1 MENYYSI
8 LEVPETSTIEDIKKS
23 YRKLSLKWHPDR
35 NRGNSEAEETFKK
48 INAAYETLGNSES
61 KTSYDMG
68 RKNPFAG
75 LGGGG
80 GGVGINLDELF
91 ANLFF
96 RGGEG
101 MSMAPGLE
109 GLGRFPPGANIHVF
123 RNGVD
128 LSNAFQMRQKPAPV
142 QITLNV
148 NMEMVLSGGTVPV
161 EIERWI
167 IENGNKV
174 SEMQKVY
181 VDIPKGID
189 NDEIIILEGKGNIS
203 GPDNKGDVKVFIK
216 IENDT
221 EFRRTGLDLIYN
233 KTISLKDSLCG
244 FSFEMKYINNV
255 IYTINNK
262 PGNVIPNDYH
272 KIIPNMGL
280 TRDSHTGNLIIVFK
294 VEFPQ
299 SISLENIETIKSIL

>member
-35 NRGNSEAEETFKK
+35 NRGNPEAEEIFKK
-48 INAAYETLGNSES
+48 ISSAYEILGNSES
-61 KTSYDMG
+61 KTTYDMS
-68 RKNPFAG
+68 RKNPFAKFG
-75 LGGGG
+75 Q

-96 RGGEG
+96 RGEG
-101 MSMAPGLE
+101 MTMAPGLE
-109 GLGRFPPGANIHVF
+109 GLGRFPPGANVHVF
-123 RNGVD
+123 RNGID
-128 LSNAFQMRQKPAPV
+128 LSSAFQMRQKPVPV
-142 QITLNV
+142 QINLNI
-148 NMEMVLSGGTVPV
+148 NMEMVLNGGKVPV

-167 IENGNKV
+167 IENSNKIC
-174 SEMQKVY
+174 EMQKVY

-189 NDEIIILEGKGNIS
+189 NDEIIILEGQGNIS

-221 EFRRTGLDLIYN
+221 EFQRRGLDLIYN
-233 KTISLKDSLCG
+233 KNISLKDSLCG

-255 IYTINNK
+255 VYTINNK
-262 PGNVIPNDYH
+262 PGKVIPNDYQ

-299 SISLENIETIKSIL
+299 VISLENIETIKSIL